1 MLPSVAPPSD
11 ATVRGSINFRRR
23 RAQTAG
29 VNYTDAP
36 MRIAVSARP
45 RRPLHGRYDPLGAP
59 PITGARTTRALL
71 AATCSRPPSFK
82 DNLTRIYTDFGTS
95 FLPPHFPFGHAP
107 ASTASDGTQARGE
120 IDSTMNWRIGGVP
133 LEATPPLA

>member
-1 MLPSVAPPSD
+1 MVFERIISIHLREPSAQCASLQRGGTCNEEAHAACSSIWNRAPFIAATARKNYARSPGGHMLPP
-11 ATVRGSINFRRR
+11 T
-23 RAQTAG
+23 
-29 VNYTDAP
+29 
-36 MRIAVSARP
+36 
-45 RRPLHGRYDPLGAP
+45 
-59 PITGARTTRALL
+59 
-71 AATCSRPPSFK
+71 SFK

>member
-1 MLPSVAPPSD
+1 MVFERIISIHLREPSAQCASLQRGGTCNEEAHAACSSIWNRAPFI
-11 ATVRGSINFRRR
+11 GKN
-23 RAQTAG
+23 
-29 VNYTDAP
+29 
-36 MRIAVSARP
+36 
-45 RRPLHGRYDPLGAP
+45 
-59 PITGARTTRALL
+59 TTRALL
-71 AATCSRPPSFK
+71 AATCFCHPPHFK

>member
-1 MLPSVAPPSD
+1 MVFERIISIHLREPSAQCASLQRGGTCNEEAHAACSSIWNRAPFGP
-11 ATVRGSINFRRR
+11 
-23 RAQTAG
+23 
-29 VNYTDAP
+29 
-36 MRIAVSARP
+36 P
-45 RRPLHGRYDPLGAP
+45 R
-59 PITGARTTRALL
+59 ARTTRALL
-71 AATCSRPPSFK
+71 AATCFCPTPSFK

>member
-1 MLPSVAPPSD
+1 MVFERIISIHLREPSAQCASLQRGGTCNEEAHAACSSIWNRAPFIGP
-11 ATVRGSINFRRR
+11 
-23 RAQTAG
+23 
-29 VNYTDAP
+29 P
-36 MRIAVSARP
+36 
-45 RRPLHGRYDPLGAP
+45 GR
-59 PITGARTTRALL
+59 ARTTRALL
-71 AATCSRPPSFK
+71 AATCFCPHHPSFK

>member
-1 MLPSVAPPSD
+1 MVFERIISIHLREPSAQCASLQRGGTCNEEAHAACSSIWNRAPFI
-11 ATVRGSINFRRR
+11 GH
-23 RAQTAG
+23 RAQE
-29 VNYTDAP
+29 
-36 MRIAVSARP
+36 
-45 RRPLHGRYDPLGAP
+45 L
-59 PITGARTTRALL
+59 TRALL
-71 AATCSRPPSFK
+71 AATCFCPSFK

>member
-1 MLPSVAPPSD
+1 MVFERIISIHLREPSAQCASLQRGGTCNEEAHAACSSIWNRAPFIGPH
-11 ATVRGSINFRRR
+11 
-23 RAQTAG
+23 RAQE
-29 VNYTDAP
+29 
-36 MRIAVSARP
+36 
-45 RRPLHGRYDPLGAP
+45 L
-59 PITGARTTRALL
+59 RAL
-71 AATCSRPPSFK
+71 SWRPHHLINFK

>member
-1 MLPSVAPPSD
+1 MVFERIISIHLREPSAQCASLQR
-11 ATVRGSINFRRR
+11 AFGIERLSSGH
-23 RAQTAG
+23 RAQE
-29 VNYTDAP
+29 
-36 MRIAVSARP
+36 
-45 RRPLHGRYDPLGAP
+45 L
-59 PITGARTTRALL
+59 RAL
-71 AATCSRPPSFK
+71 SWRPHAHFKDPSFK